1 MLLLRKSGTMYM
13 CPQCLIPEYPLLL
26 LAIRQPDKVRLL
38 TFPRFLNYNRLI
50 FIEIAADSLKGR
62 VFEISLADLQ
72 NKSSG
77 DAWRK
82 MKV

>member
-1 MLLLRKSGTMYM
+1 M
-13 CPQCLIPEYPLLL
+13 CQQCLIPEYPPSL
-26 LAIRQPDKVRLL
+26 LAIRQPVKVSLPFVLVCFL
-38 TFPRFLNYNRLI
+38 TVNFV
-50 FIEIAADSLKGR
+50 EIAADSLKGR